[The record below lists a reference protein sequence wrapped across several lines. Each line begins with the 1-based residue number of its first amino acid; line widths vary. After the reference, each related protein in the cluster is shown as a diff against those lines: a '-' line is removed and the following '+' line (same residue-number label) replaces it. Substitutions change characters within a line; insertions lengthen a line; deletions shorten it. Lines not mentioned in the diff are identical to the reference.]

1 MNQLNVG
8 KDLARKE
15 IAMPPL
21 PPEEPVIP
29 EPVHENP
36 EQVIQEAAQHNTAHQ
51 EEVSAP
57 AAQIPAQQQ
66 APEKESAQAKNFR
79 ELRQQ
84 AEKAQRERDD
94 FEKRYRELE
103 SKVAQKDDFNLNPD
117 DLVEGKHLAQVLKE
131 QKELKKQL
139 EAFTQ
144 QRQYMEV
151 EMRLKQ
157 KYPDFDSVV
166 NAENIKTLHSMDPDA
181 VAGLQAAA
189 SNPEAALS
197 LAYKSIKFNGI
208 VKDSS
213 QSSAQQNTTSEES
226 EKIQKNSAK
235 PRPLNTVSAQNTA
248 DSPISRM
255 NAFASGK
262 LTPEMKKQLWAETNE
277 SRKGY

>member
-1 MNQLNVG
+1 MNPLDVG
-8 KDLARKE
+8 KELPRKQ

-21 PPEEPVIP
+21 PPEEPTAP
-29 EPVHENP
+29 EATHESTQ
-36 EQVIQEAAQHNTAHQ
+36 QVIQEAAQADTVAH
-51 EEVSAP
+51 EEVPAP
-57 AAQIPAQQQ
+57 QAQVSTQQQ
-66 APEKESAQAKNFR
+66 APERETAQAKNFR

-84 AEKAQRERDD
+84 AEKAQRERDE

-103 SKVAQKDDFNLNPD
+103 TKVSQADEFKLNPD

-139 EAFTQ
+139 AEFAQ
-144 QRQYMEV
+144 QRQYMEM
-151 EMRLKQ
+151 ETRLKQ

-189 SNPEAALS
+189 SNPEAALA

-208 VKDSS
+208 VKDIPKDIP
-213 QSSAQQNTTSEES
+213 QASEES
-226 EKIQKNSAK
+226 DKIQKNTAK

-262 LTPEMKKQLWAETNE
+262 LTPEMRKQLWAETNE